1 MLQYLDC
8 SNCQLQ
14 CSDVAA
20 VCRVLDA
27 VPSELEE
34 LHVACNRIA
43 ADGAAAVCAFVAG
56 RRCKLRVLDLAWN
69 SLGERGGVAL
79 AAALKQVG
87 AAHFLLPL
95 SHIHTYIPP
104 TYGCMNDPELQFA
117 AAESGLQQFERLR
130 GAGDRGEPRDE
141 RGHRRSQLRAEP
153 VQASPGPARPG
164 AARY

>member
-20 VCRVLDA
+20 VCRALDA

-95 SHIHTYIPP
+95 SHAHTYIHTYIHS
-104 TYGCMNDPELQFA
+104 YISMYE
-117 AAESGLQQFERLR
+117 
-130 GAGDRGEPRDE
+130 
-141 RGHRRSQLRAEP
+141 
-153 VQASPGPARPG
+153 
-164 AARY
+164 

>member
-87 AAHFLLPL
+87 SFYLCR
-95 SHIHTYIPP
+95 TYIHS
-104 TYGCMNDPELQFA
+104 YIWMHA
-117 AAESGLQQFERLR
+117 
-130 GAGDRGEPRDE
+130 
-141 RGHRRSQLRAEP
+141 
-153 VQASPGPARPG
+153 
-164 AARY
+164 